1 MGDVKDQDG
10 TEMKSAQNPLLA
22 KSDNQ
27 MSAKIVPFSEEFQTS
42 QEGRFE
48 ATPANKVVMS
58 CKLRLLEV

>member
-10 TEMKSAQNPLLA
+10 IEMESAQNPLVA
-22 KSDNQ
+22 KSDSQ
-27 MSAKIVPFSEEFQTS
+27 LSAKIVPFSEESQTS

-58 CKLRLLEV
+58 CKLSLLEV